1 MRLSE
6 LMGKRIVNIYDG
18 DILGLV
24 GDSDLVVD
32 PGNGRIEAILLPCR
46 GEGTRRFTTEKRI
59 LTIPWSSVCKIGT
72 EVIVVDLER
81 EYQAGY

>member
-32 PGNGRIEAILLPCR
+32 PENGRIEAILLPCR